1 MFKLF
6 RKGGVGDQY
15 KMIQQNQEQ
24 AQSTLA
30 FGATCWPVSALSYL
44 ELALCFS
51 LQANAKLDQYS
62 ERCKNGRVP
71 RQLEHTVA
79 PILHP
84 LSARAYGNLL
94 VNYSSH
100 FLGCHWSK
108 KPRSWRSIRCLFTEI
123 GRRFCFLHFSWPSP
137 PHPIITRTDDSI
149 LDLFQRGTRW
159 GPGTC
164 ALDSRCPV

>member
-1 MFKLF
+1 MHLHIYETLLFPPLKKKKLKKRGITRRMKVISHEKNYTKAFIMFKLF

-108 KPRSWRSIRCLFTEI
+108 KPRS
-123 GRRFCFLHFSWPSP
+123 
-137 PHPIITRTDDSI
+137 
-149 LDLFQRGTRW
+149 
-159 GPGTC
+159 
-164 ALDSRCPV
+164 